1 MARILTVED
10 DTELLEALSE
20 ELAEEGYEVVG
31 VRSGEAALGKVASF
45 APDIIVSDI
54 EMPGMDGYQLLDQ
67 VRKNHPEMADVPFV
81 FLTGHSARDEQIKG
95 KRAGVDDY
103 LTKPVDFEHLLVTIG
118 CRLGEIDRI
127 RKLQEHQ
134 LVRLYT
140 ALSDG
145 PGGKFAKRTGDAAA
159 GAGAGAGGTLGIVAR
174 YPKLQSLSGAAGERF
189 EGVCELISDR
199 MAERAREVVGARDV
213 VSPGPAGEIVV
224 AFRDADRQTA
234 EAKSRELYRA
244 LRDDLCGDRLSTL
257 AGETK
262 IGANILA
269 RALTIS
275 QSIFEAELSP
285 DDMSERAQLEFAVRR
300 FIAAMRDDERAVS
313 DVMSSIEAGTRDMV
327 VSSLVTPA
335 GAELPIKFLDF
346 DPPTL
351 SKLKSSFA
359 LFGDSNAQRA
369 RHKADLLFLSL
380 LKDNLERI
388 PDTDIIVVDMH
399 HDTLSTS
406 DVRVEYITKF
416 KELAEIASSRI
427 MLNIRAVPANA
438 TAYAIDQLLKPL
450 GGHIK
455 RRSVEIKPE
464 AVDQHVK
471 WRLPVS
477 CVVCAC
483 DEMRAV
489 EPDPRDFQSLRHALS
504 GLDAKLVLR
513 GLGDMSEVKAWTRFG
528 FDGYVTS
535 SY

>member
-10 DTELLEALSE
+10 DTELLEAISE
-20 ELAEEGYEVVG
+20 ELTEEGYEVVA
-31 VRSGEAALGKVASF
+31 VRSGEDALGKVASF

-54 EMPGMDGYQLLDQ
+54 DMPGMDGYQLLER
-67 VRKNHPEMADVPFV
+67 VRENHPEMADVPFV
-81 FLTGHSARDEQIKG
+81 FLTGLGARDEQIKG

-118 CRLGEIDRI
+118 CRLGEIERI
-127 RKLQEHQ
+127 RKLQERQ

-145 PGGKFAKRTGDAAA
+145 PGGRSAKRT
-159 GAGAGAGGTLGIVAR
+159 AGGAARDWTETGSTLGIVVR
-174 YPKLQSLSGAAGERF
+174 YPKLRALAGAAGDHF
-189 EGVCELISDR
+189 DSVSELISDR
-199 MAERAREVVGARDV
+199 TAERARAVVGVRDV

-224 AFRDADRQTA
+224 AFRDADRRMA

-244 LRDDLCGDRLSTL
+244 LRDDLRGDRLSAL
-257 AGETK
+257 AGETR
-262 IGANILA
+262 LA
-269 RALTIS
+269 AHVLASALTIS
-275 QSIFEAELSP
+275 QSMFEAELSP
-285 DDMSERAQLEFAVRR
+285 DDLSERARLEFAVRR
-300 FIAAMRDDERAVS
+300 FIETMRHDERAVS
-313 DVMSSIEAGTRDMV
+313 DLMSPIRAGCRELV

-346 DPPTL
+346 DRPTL
-351 SKLKSSFA
+351 TKLNSSLA
-359 LFGDSNAQRA
+359 LFGDANAQRA
-369 RHKADLLFLSL
+369 RHQADLLFLSL
-380 LKDNLERI
+380 LKNSLKEI
-388 PDTDIIVVDMH
+388 PDTDIIVDMY

-416 KELAEIASSRI
+416 KELAEITSSRI
-427 MLNIRAVPANA
+427 MLNIRSVPANA

-450 GGHIK
+450 GGHSK

-464 AVDQHVK
+464 AVDQHLK

-483 DEMRAV
+483 DQMRAV
-489 EPDPRDFQSLRHALS
+489 EPDAEDFKPLKQALS
-504 GLDAKLVLR
+504 GMDAKLVLR
-513 GLGDMSEVKAWTRFG
+513 GLDDMSDVKAWTRFG